1 MNEYCPHVTVLKK
14 KTQLPC
20 IYSKYS
26 CNTLQVAQCAFT
38 LVLMAVFW
46 MTEAL
51 PLAVTALLPAFLFPL
66 FGIMKSSVVSFNLN
80 SFLSLFIL
88 QEFATLLDATA
99 VLSAPSKL
107 ASFHKQ
113 VATMYFKDFHLLLL
127 GIICLATSTE
137 KWGLHWRIALGLV
150 IVVGVNPGM
159 WVLFSFFILFFF
171 CPFSSDILN
180 ILDSRNLF
188 DEVF

>member
-1 MNEYCPHVTVLKK
+1 MTS
-14 KTQLPC
+14 QLPC

-26 CNTLQVAQCAFT
+26 CNTLQVAECAFT

-51 PLAVTALLPAFLFPL
+51 PLSVTALLPALLFPL

-80 SFLSLFIL
+80 SLLSLFIL
-88 QEFATLLDATA
+88 HEFATLLDATT

-107 ASFHKQ
+107 ASFHTQ

-127 GIICLATSTE
+127 GVICLTTSIE
-137 KWGLHWRIALGLV
+137 KWGLHRRIALRLV
-150 IVVGVNPGM
+150 TMVGVNPGM
-159 WVLFSFFILFFF
+159 WVLFIFFISFFAV
-171 CPFSSDILN
+171 PFLQI
-180 ILDSRNLF
+180 F
-188 DEVF
+188 